1 MFAFVIGMGD
11 VYLKKYHV
19 DFQGGK
25 VKIASYTIEGPL
37 FFGVAHAI
45 ISKLEIEA
53 EDADIVI
60 LNLMNM
66 PVIDSSGAIAL
77 KNIKQLLEQDGKRLI
92 LAGVK
97 ENMLPMLEKL
107 EVLSEEEIGLSTRR
121 IGDVLDRIK
130 LESTNL

>member
-1 MFAFVIGMGD
+1 MTGVQTCALPI
-11 VYLKKYHV
+11 
-19 DFQGGK
+19 
-25 VKIASYTIEGPL
+25 SYTIEGPL